1 MDESQLAQTK
11 QDKDNKGE
19 KWEIVS
25 GENAE
30 RNFSS

>member
-11 QDKDNKGE
+11 QDKDNDSE
-19 KWEIVS
+19 KWEFVS

-30 RNFSS
+30 HDFSS

>member
-11 QDKDNKGE
+11 QDKDNYSE
-19 KWEIVS
+19 KWETVI

-30 RNFSS
+30 HDFS